1 MGYVSRLLEWRAHPS
16 SGSTEWGRIFDAGMQ
31 TASGVN
37 LSVEGSLTLPSVF
50 ACVRVISETVASLP
64 LLTYRRQGRGKSRA
78 GDHILYKLLKEQ
90 PNPEQT
96 SFEWREM
103 MISHVTT
110 WGNGYSEI
118 VWSRRGQPV
127 ALWPLRPDR
136 MTVERKNG
144 ELLYHYRRNNGQP
157 DTFPAYRVHHIRGLS
172 GDGLTGY
179 SPVRLA
185 MQAIGLG
192 LATEEF
198 GARFFSNGARPGLVI
213 KHPGVLKK
221 EAHDRLRS
229 SWNGDHQG
237 LSNAH
242 RVKILEEGA
251 GIEKIGVPPE
261 EAQFLE
267 TRRFQALEIARM
279 YRVPPHKIGLLEN
292 ATFSNIEH
300 QAIEFVVDTIRP
312 WLVRHEQA
320 MRRDLLVGQEEHD
333 TLLIEYLVDGLL
345 RGDTLSRYQAYAIA
359 RQWGWQSANDIRQM
373 ENMDPIQG
381 GDAYLTPLNM
391 VSASEPAKGKRWS
404 EMLGLRQVYEDAT
417 RRLVRREAAD
427 LRRGIDKYLRK
438 QGLDDFENWADE
450 FYRSLTPVIREI
462 LTPAAFLHCDLV
474 AGERKL
480 VEAQLAQWAGAYVL
494 AARQALSAGLR
505 DTDLPDMDVYCARIE
520 AGYVGVAAQLMEE
533 VERYANGA

>member
-16 SGSTEWGRIFDAGMQ
+16 SNNTEWGQIFDAGMQ
-31 TASGVN
+31 TSSGVN
-37 LSVEGSLTLPSVF
+37 LSVEGALTLPAVF

-64 LLTYRRQGRGKSRA
+64 LLVYRRQGRGKSRA
-78 GDHILYKLLKEQ
+78 GDHILYGLLKEQ

-103 MISHVTT
+103 MIAHATT

-118 VWSRRGQPV
+118 VWNRRGQPV

-144 ELLYHYRRNNGQP
+144 ELLYHYRRNNGP
-157 DTFPAYRVHHIRGLS
+157 METLPAYRVHHIRGLS

-198 GARFFSNGARPGLVI
+198 GARFFSNGARPGIVI
-213 KHPGVLKK
+213 KHPGVLKP
-221 EAHDRLRS
+221 EAHARLKA
-229 SWNGDHQG
+229 SWNSDHQG
-237 LSNAH
+237 VSNAH
-242 RVKILEEGA
+242 KVKVLEEGA
-251 GIEKIGVPPE
+251 SIEKIGVPPE

-267 TRRFQALEIARM
+267 TRRFQALDIARM

-345 RGDTLSRYQAYAIA
+345 RGDTLSRYQAYAIS

-381 GDAYLTPLNM
+381 GDNYLTPLNM

-427 LRRGIDKYLRK
+427 LRRGVDKYLRK
-438 QGLDDFENWADE
+438 QSLEDFEGWADE
-450 FYRSLTPVIREI
+450 FYRSLTPVVREI
-462 LTPAAFLHCDLV
+462 FAPVTLMHCDLV
-474 AGERKL
+474 AGERRL
-480 VEAQLAQWAGAYVL
+480 VESQLAQWAGAYVL
-494 AARQALSAGLR
+494 AARQALSTGLR
-505 DTDLPDMDVYCARIE
+505 DTDLPDMDAYCTRIE
-520 AGYVGVAAQLMEE
+520 AGYAGVAAQLMEE
-533 VERYANGA
+533 IERYANGA

>member
-16 SGSTEWGRIFDAGMQ
+16 SNSTEWGQIFDAGMQ

-37 LSVEGSLTLPSVF
+37 LSVEGALTLPAVF

-64 LLTYRRQGRGKSRA
+64 LLTYRRQGRGKLRA
-78 GDHILYKLLKEQ
+78 GDHALYGLLKEQ

-103 MISHVTT
+103 MIAHTVT

-118 VWSRRGQPV
+118 VWNRRGQPV

-157 DTFPAYRVHHIRGLS
+157 ETLPAYRVHHIRGLS
-172 GDGLTGY
+172 GNGLTGY

-198 GARFFSNGARPGLVI
+198 GARFFSNGARPGIVI

-221 EAHDRLRS
+221 EAHDRLKS
-229 SWNGDHQG
+229 SWNSDHQG

-242 RVKILEEGA
+242 RVKVLEEGA
-251 GIEKIGVPPE
+251 SIEKIGVPPE

-267 TRRFQALEIARM
+267 TRRFQALDIARM

-345 RGDTLSRYQAYAIA
+345 RGDTLSRYQAYAIG
-359 RQWGWQSANDIRQM
+359 RQWGWMSANDILEM
-373 ENMDPIQG
+373 ENRDPIKG
-381 GDAYLTPLNM
+381 GDTYLTPLNM

-438 QGLDDFENWADE
+438 QGLNEFEAWADE
-450 FYRSLTPVIREI
+450 FYRSLTPVVCEI
-462 LTPAAFLHCDLV
+462 LAPAALLHCDLV
-474 AGERKL
+474 DGGRKSA
-480 VEAQLAQWAGAYVL
+480 ETQLRQWAGNYVL
-494 AARQALSAGLR
+494 AARMALSDGLR
-505 DTDLPDMDVYCARIE
+505 DIDLLNMDAYCARIE
-520 AGYVGVAAQLMEE
+520 AGYAGVAEQLMEE
-533 VERYANGA
+533 IERYANGA